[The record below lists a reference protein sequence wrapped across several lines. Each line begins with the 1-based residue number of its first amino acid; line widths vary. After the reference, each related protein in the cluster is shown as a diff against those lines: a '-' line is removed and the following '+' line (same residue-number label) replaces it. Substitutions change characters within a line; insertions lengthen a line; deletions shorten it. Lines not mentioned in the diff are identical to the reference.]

1 MYNEIKEYISDLID
15 TYNLNT
21 FDKDILEQEN
31 TVSNDITEYYI
42 SNQSVPCLIVPYNFT
57 LQFKYSIENGKN
69 RENDFRDAIENL
81 IYSEELGYPT
91 SSGTPTTIDSE
102 LVYPRILSV
111 EHEWKINRFAS
122 RIKVVFVHIKYYNR
136 TT

>member
-111 EHEWKINRFAS
+111 EHEWKTNTYVS